1 MSPRISRAII
11 DRVRQAALASAWV
24 QWRALGVRLTASG
37 RAHWIVDP
45 EALVLISLALRE
57 HERRLEDVLAS
68 WARTGSGVL
77 SVQRVKNL
85 QSRYPRPTGERLA
98 EFAQMAVSQGGD
110 YRWRG
115 MAGLTPGPRGRDRTL
130 RDPRSKAWDPA
141 ALMVRMR
148 LGIGVGLSADILTFL
163 LSRRGAWAS
172 ARAIAEATDYSVYSI
187 RRAADKMMEA
197 GLVEGTGRKPV
208 EYRVDP
214 KPWSQVLA
222 QDGDVPP
229 WRHWSQAYAF
239 VADFLAQAE
248 AGALQAPSAYLLSSR
263 LRDLIE
269 KHQDGLRLTQIAPPV
284 ASRRPGEEYIA
295 AVEQVAENIA
305 RWMTS

>member
-37 RAHWIVDP
+37 RAKWIVDP

-77 SVQRVKNL
+77 SLQRVKNL
-85 QSRYPRPTGERLA
+85 QSRYPRPTRERLA

-115 MAGLTPGPRGRDRTL
+115 MAGLTPGPRGRDRPL
-130 RDPRSKAWDPA
+130 RDPHPKAWDPA
-141 ALMVRMR
+141 ALMIRMR
-148 LGIGVGLSADILTFL
+148 LGIGVGLSADILTYL
-163 LSRRGAWAS
+163 LSQRGVWAS
-172 ARAIAEATDYSVYSI
+172 ARAIAEATVYSVYSI
-187 RRAADKMMEA
+187 RRAADKMMQA

-208 EYRVDP
+208 EYRADP
-214 KPWSQVLA
+214 KAWSKVLA

-248 AGALQAPSAYLLSSR
+248 AGALQDPSAFLLSSR

-269 KHQDGLRLTQIAPPV
+269 KHQDALRLNQIAPPV

>member
-1 MSPRISRAII
+1 MSPRISRAVIG
-11 DRVRQAALASAWV
+11 RVRQAALASAWV

-98 EFAQMAVSQGGD
+98 EFAQMAVSEGGD

-130 RDPRSKAWDPA
+130 RDPHPKVWDPA
-141 ALMVRMR
+141 ALMIRMR
-148 LGIGVGLSADILTFL
+148 LGIGVGLSADILTYL
-163 LSRRGAWAS
+163 LSQRGAWAS

-222 QDGDVPP
+222 QDDDVPP

>member
-1 MSPRISRAII
+1 MSPRVSRAII
-11 DRVRQAALASAWV
+11 DSVRQAALASAWV

-37 RAHWIVDP
+37 RAQWIVDP

-57 HERRLEDVLAS
+57 RERRLEDVLAS

-77 SVQRVKNL
+77 SVQRMKNL
-85 QSRYPRPTGERLA
+85 QSRYPPPTRERLA
-98 EFAQMAVSQGGD
+98 EFAHRAVSEGGD

-115 MAGLTPGPRGRDRTL
+115 LVGLTPSPRGRDRTL
-130 RDPRSKAWDPA
+130 RDPHPKAWAPA
-141 ALMVRMR
+141 ALMIRMR
-148 LGIGVGLSADILTFL
+148 LGIGVGLSADILTYL
-163 LSRRGAWAS
+163 LSQRGFWAS

-187 RRAADKMMEA
+187 RRAADKMKEA

-208 EYRVDP
+208 EYRADP
-214 KPWSQVLA
+214 KAWSKVLA

-248 AGALQAPSAYLLSSR
+248 AGGLQAPSAYLLSSR

-269 KHQDGLRLTQIAPPV
+269 KHRDALRLNRIAPPV
-284 ASRRPGEEYIA
+284 ASRLPGKEYIA
-295 AVEQVAENIA
+295 AFEQVAENIA
-305 RWMTS
+305 RWMTP